1 MEVVCELMRE
11 LPEPCNSGDRMNE
24 LKPCPFCGEK
34 VVWREYSLFAKRI
47 AIEKGLPLVPMIRCE
62 SCGAMVSF
70 DPIEDPEPNYKK
82 EDAGTLWNTR
92 HEYTC
97 DNIGYDSF
105 VCSKCGFDC
114 YVNSKQYGLCIPD
127 YCPNCGAKVME

>member
-1 MEVVCELMRE
+1 MT
-11 LPEPCNSGDRMNE
+11 DE

-34 VVWREYSLFAKRI
+34 VAWREYSLFAKRI

-82 EDAGTLWNTR
+82 EAAGTLWNNRCERTCNA
-92 HEYTC
+92 EQIPYTPGC
-97 DNIGYDSF
+97 YEGYRCS
-105 VCSKCGFDC
+105 VCH
-114 YVNSKQYGLCIPD
+114 CIEFESDKPN
-127 YCPNCGAKVME
+127 YCPNCGAKVIDNE

>member
-1 MEVVCELMRE
+1 M
-11 LPEPCNSGDRMNE
+11 E

-34 VVWREYSLFAKRI
+34 VAWRKYSLFAKRI

-82 EDAGTLWNTR
+82 EAAGTLWNMR
-92 HEYTC
+92 SERTC
-97 DNIGYDSF
+97 HMELRKHGAVYDVF
-105 VCSKCGFDC
+105 YFDC
-114 YVNSKQYGLCIPD
+114 CCKEYAEYRNNPPD
-127 YCPNCGAKVME
+127 SRISGDVCPYCGAKVVE